1 MKRLWTPW
9 RMEYIRS
16 RKPKGCVFCKALK
29 NEDGPDNLIVTRGKT
44 AFVTLNR
51 YPYTSGHIMVLPFK
65 HVRYLTDLDPETRSE
80 MMELATKGTQVLAKV
95 YNPQGFNVGINLG
108 EAAGAGIEEHIHMHV
123 VPRWVGDSNFMVAVG
138 ETRMLPEDILES
150 YRRIKA
156 AW

>member
-9 RMEYIRS
+9 RMKYIQS
-16 RKPKGCVFCKALK
+16 RKAKGCVFCKALK
-29 NEDGPDNLIVTRGKT
+29 SEDGPDNLIVTRGKT
-44 AFVTLNR
+44 CFVNLNR
-51 YPYTSGHIMVLPFK
+51 YPYTSGHIMVLPFV
-65 HVRYLTDLDPETRSE
+65 HVRHLSDLDRETRSE
-80 MMELATKGTQVLAKV
+80 MMELANKGTQVLKKV
-95 YNPQGFNVGINLG
+95 YNPQGFNVGLNLG

-123 VPRWVGDSNFMVAVG
+123 VPRWVGDSNFMAAVG